1 MVNRNRRQS
10 RFLKSYAQ
18 RMRGSAVVARFAEIH
33 PVNKSSIGRFSLPH
47 IYKPKPDRY
56 DKMNTAFLL
65 MAQYDGQA
73 IIPAETVCKHYF
85 SHLSYPKFLRKVNA
99 QQIDLPLTYSE
110 QSQKSAKGV
119 HLQDL
124 AEYLD
129 KRRSVALRESRSFR

>member
-1 MVNRNRRQS
+1 MHD
-10 RFLKSYAQ
+10 
-18 RMRGSAVVARFAEIH
+18 SAVIARFADVV
-33 PVNKSSIGRFSLPH
+33 PVNKSPLGCFSLPH
-47 IYKPKPDRY
+47 FSKPKTDRY

-73 IIPAETVCKHYF
+73 IIPAETVCKDYF
-85 SHLSYPKFLRKVNA
+85 SHLSYAKFLRKVNA
-99 QQIDLPLTYSE
+99 HQIDLPLTYSE

-129 KRRSVALRESRSFR
+129 NRRSIALKESRAFR